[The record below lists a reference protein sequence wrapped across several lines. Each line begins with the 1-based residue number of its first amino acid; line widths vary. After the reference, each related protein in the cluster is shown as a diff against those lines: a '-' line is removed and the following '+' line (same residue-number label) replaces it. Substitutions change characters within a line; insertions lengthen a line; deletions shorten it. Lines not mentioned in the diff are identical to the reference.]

1 MSWAFLDPMIFR
13 TQSVQCRE
21 CHESLRGRRDKQF
34 CDDSCRAK
42 HHRKTNKPSPLI
54 RQVEGIL
61 LKNRSIL
68 KELKQ
73 VIQTES
79 RSDRLF
85 QWLRR
90 QGFDFN
96 YHTHVEVLPDG
107 RLAIMCFE
115 EGYILDENGV
125 KPWSAMK
132 EPSLSPLPS

>member
-1 MSWAFLDPMIFR
+1 VFLDRMIFR
-13 TQSVQCRE
+13 IQSVQCRE

-73 VIQTES
+73 INEPES
-79 RSDRLF
+79 SSDRQF

-90 QGFDFN
+90 HGFDFN
-96 YHTHVEVLPDG
+96 YHTHVEALPDG

-115 EGYILDENGV
+115 EGYILDEHGV

-132 EPSLSPLPS
+132 DPSLSPLPG